1 MTLTPAFVL
10 QYLEERHISI
20 WAVARRMESDS
31 THLRRVLTGRRE
43 GSQELLRSVLENARA
58 MPTRYHRRNED
69 TTRLIEAAAHI
80 FFLQRGDFESAIFAD
95 PEEFGLYGPGPTR
108 KHPQPQPRKGEKLKP
123 RKKL

>member
-1 MTLTPAFVL
+1 MSLAPSDVL
-10 QYLEERHISI
+10 EYLEERGISI
-20 WAVARRMESDS
+20 WAVAKRMETDS

-108 KHPQPQPRKGEKLKP
+108 KHPQPRKEERLKA